1 MCVLCAA
8 CTFGAS
14 TPPGQRLRIGVD
26 LPVTGTEGRAAV
38 PALDGIRFFVQT
50 HPVLDGFAIE
60 LVTADDAG
68 AGGGPA
74 SPDSGAANVQ
84 RFLGDPRILAMI
96 GPFDGAVARKEIP
109 IANTAGFAMVTPA
122 TSNPC
127 LTRDVYMPP
136 LLNPARTTITCGAAG
151 LPSATE
157 LRPTHV
163 NNFFRL
169 ATTDE
174 LQGAAAA
181 DFALT
186 TLNVLRA
193 AVISDHEL
201 YGQGLAGAFTA
212 RFARRGGTVLG
223 HLDVD
228 ATSIDASAFLKRMKD
243 AGAQTV
249 YFGGGSAVG
258 CAIRAQMAS
267 IFPAGEATPFL
278 GGDGIAHDP
287 NCILAAGAN
296 STGIFA
302 TAPIIDATTRP
313 AAAATIREFKAAFGG
328 TTDFGLYTMLAYDA
342 TAALY
347 AALNRAILAAGGGL
361 PSRDAVRGELART
374 IGLDGVTGEV
384 GFDASGDT
392 TNRVVSIFEARGA
405 DPRAAWKWVE
415 AVDYS
420 ARLPY

>member
-1 MCVLCAA
+1 
-8 CTFGAS
+8 
-14 TPPGQRLRIGVD
+14 
-26 LPVTGTEGRAAV
+26 
-38 PALDGIRFFVQT
+38 
-50 HPVLDGFAIE
+50 
-60 LVTADDAG
+60 
-68 AGGGPA
+68 
-74 SPDSGAANVQ
+74 
-84 RFLGDPRILAMI
+84 
-96 GPFDGAVARKEIP
+96 
-109 IANTAGFAMVTPA
+109 
-122 TSNPC
+122 
-127 LTRDVYMPP
+127 
-136 LLNPARTTITCGAAG
+136 
-151 LPSATE
+151 
-157 LRPTHV
+157 
-163 NNFFRL
+163 
-169 ATTDE
+169 
-174 LQGAAAA
+174 
-181 DFALT
+181 
-186 TLNVLRA
+186 
-193 AVISDHEL
+193 
-201 YGQGLAGAFTA
+201 
-212 RFARRGGTVLG
+212 VLG